1 MPRRKKLPIVPN
13 YTGAAKNSDRMLVQ
27 KSTPLQT
34 LSETNLTLPEF
45 KILDAYLSRI
55 DSHRP
60 DERYVRFEK
69 GELEKLLGVDKINKA
84 DLNKRLRNLFQTLEI
99 RDERKPKKFT
109 LISLFEKADCE
120 QDENGQWQV
129 NLACSASAMEYVF
142 NIENLRYLKYRLKN
156 VIELTSRYSYVLYLH
171 LEQHHKQKSWEIVL
185 DELKRILNCT
195 SESYNEYKRFNDL
208 ILKKCYKEINDKTSL
223 TYSYEPIKSGR
234 KVTAIRF
241 TLKTQADEDIHQLTL
256 ADLAVANG
264 EDPEID
270 TDAAMIEK
278 YGSERLATLA
288 CGVDYEFSKENME
301 LVSMILTRIEL
312 PPDPYDHSGL
322 WARVRYL
329 REKYT
334 ALNAE
339 AAKKKQNGGRIGNR
353 FAYFKGMLEKDTY
366 TPAAYK

>member
-1 MPRRKKLPIVPN
+1 MPRRKKLPTVPD
-13 YTGAAKNSDRMLVQ
+13 YTGVAKNPDRMLIQ
-27 KSTPLQT
+27 KSTPLQS
-34 LSETNLTLPEF
+34 LSETGLTLAEF

-55 DSHRP
+55 DSHKP

-142 NIENLRYLKYRLKN
+142 NVESLLYLKYRLKN
-156 VIELTSRYSYVLYLH
+156 VIELTSRYSYVLYLY
-171 LEQHHKQKSWEIVL
+171 LEKNHKIKSWNVSL

-223 TYSYEPIKSGR
+223 TYTYEPIKSGR
-234 KVTAIRF
+234 KVTAIHF
-241 TLKTQADEDIHQLTL
+241 TIKTHSDDILELEQLTL
-256 ADLAVANG
+256 EDLAAANG
-264 EDPEID
+264 EEPDV
-270 TDAAMIEK
+270 DAMEEK
-278 YGSERLATLA
+278 YGSELLAQLA
-288 CGVDYEFSKENME
+288 EPLAYEFTKEQME
-301 LVSMILTRIEL
+301 EIFSILCRIDV
-312 PPDPYDHSGL
+312 PPDRATNSVRWG
-322 WARVRYL
+322 RVFYL
-329 REKYT
+329 REKYA
-334 ALNAE
+334 ALNVE
-339 AAKKKQNGGRIGNR
+339 EAKKAKNGDHIKNR
-353 FAYFKGMLEKDTY
+353 YAYFKKMLEQDTFS
-366 TPAAYK
+366 PAAIK